1 MPEMMHVMTSAGR
14 LVVRLSRGA
23 RAPLMLIHGNSMSSS
38 GFCELMQG
46 PLGRSYRM
54 IAVDLPGHGA
64 SQDAACPERTYTL
77 PGYADAMLDVLVA
90 LDARDAT
97 LCGWSLGG
105 HIALEMM
112 ARSTALRGAFTIAA
126 PPVTPGPGAILGFN
140 VSDSFALFGTQDL
153 SPADKRRLA
162 ICSMG
167 AAPPAFALADIE
179 RADGRAR
186 RILVES
192 ILGGMG
198 ADPMKVIAD
207 ESRMIGLVVGEREEL
222 TSWDFMRT
230 VTGPALWRGGAL
242 RIRGAGHAPFRDA
255 PEEFNP
261 LLLQFIRDA
270 DRRARAPLS
279 GGETVERR
287 LTA

>member
-14 LVVRLSRGA
+14 LAVRLSDGA
-23 RAPLMLIHGNSMSSS
+23 RGPLMLIHGNSMS
-38 GFCELMQG
+38 GRVFGELMQG

-90 LDARDAT
+90 LDVSDAT

-112 ARSTALRGAFTIAA
+112 ARSTALRGAFAIAT
-126 PPVTPGPGAILGFN
+126 PPVAPGPAALAGFN
-140 VSDSFALFGTQDL
+140 VNDSFALLGARDL
-153 SPADKRRLA
+153 SPADKRRLVE
-162 ICSMG
+162 CSMG
-167 AAPPAFALADIE
+167 SQAPGFALADVE
-179 RADGRAR
+179 RTDGRAR

-192 ILGGMG
+192 FLRGVGT
-198 ADPMKVIAD
+198 DPMRLIAD
-207 ESRMIGLVVGEREEL
+207 ERRMIALVMGEREEFA
-222 TSWDFMRT
+222 SWDFMRT
-230 VTGPALWRGGAL
+230 ITGPALWRGGAL
-242 RIRGAGHAPFRDA
+242 RIPRASHAPFRDA

-261 LLLQFIRDA
+261 ILLQFMRDSA
-270 DRRARAPLS
+270 RRVRAPLA
-279 GGETVERR
+279 GGERVERR